1 MKALSVRQPW
11 TWACVAGHKPVE
23 NRGWRTHYR
32 GPLALHAAKAFDDE
46 GLASILA
53 TFPELRASLPSAWQL
68 GGIVGV
74 VDVVDCVSHHPSR
87 WFTGPFG
94 LVLANP
100 RPVPFVPWRGVPGL
114 FEVPDELI
122 LGAGRQQASQ
132 AEAEALGGQNRL
144 F

>member
-46 GLASILA
+46 GLTSILA

-100 RPVPFVPWRGVPGL
+100 RPVPFVPWRGVLGL